1 MKLAIVAVICLI
13 VGTALGF
20 GFMFWVAAEMVRK
33 VRAEEDQKH
42 KALLAEI
49 GDQAGEWMDVVN
61 DILDAVQQG
70 RLSNRSVPDQVSIIR
85 TVINDARQHKATPV
99 EHLE

>member
-1 MKLAIVAVICLI
+1 MKMAIIAAVCLI

-42 KALLAEI
+42 KALIAEV

-61 DILDAVQQG
+61 DILDAVQHG

-85 TVINDARQHKATPV
+85 AVINDSRQHKTTPV

>member
-1 MKLAIVAVICLI
+1 MKMAIIAAVCLI

-85 TVINDARQHKATPV
+85 TVISDARQHKATPV

>member
-1 MKLAIVAVICLI
+1 MKMAIIASVCLI

-20 GFMFWVAAEMVRK
+20 GFMFWVAKEMVLK

-85 TVINDARQHKATPV
+85 TVINDARQHKTTPV